1 MAIGRNQCRRSRIRD
16 AEQVTARLTPLPATD
31 DDHQRQ
37 RPHRCHLLFHENQF
51 SIAPGQAAVFY
62 ADDTVLGGGLLQR
75 DFDTNQE

>member
-1 MAIGRNQCRRSRIRD
+1 
-16 AEQVTARLTPLPATD
+16 
-31 DDHQRQ
+31 
-37 RPHRCHLLFHENQF
+37 LFDEDQF

>member
-1 MAIGRNQCRRSRIRD
+1 
-16 AEQVTARLTPLPATD
+16 LPATD

-37 RPHRCHLLFHENQF
+37 RPHRCHLLFDEDQF

-62 ADDTVLGGGLLQR
+62 SDDTVLGGGLLQR